1 MSSHCRRVDE
11 AHAEAIVGR
20 VIPLAHVPCGGHVAL
35 IGRNTLPLM
44 LALLHHHC
52 DAVCSVDPDTS
63 ACDSEP
69 VDMAWIVAPAE
80 ADGLDNA
87 LRLARRRITPRG
99 ALVVGPFERTD
110 AEVLSGV
117 DSSAR
122 RHGFAVEAA
131 DAESGLVVLC
141 SRAPR
146 VQTLAA

>member
-1 MSSHCRRVDE
+1 MSSHCRRVDD
-11 AHAEAIVGR
+11 AHAEALVER
-20 VIPLAHVPCGGHVAL
+20 VIPLAHVPRGGHVAL
-35 IGRNTLPLM
+35 IGHNTLPLM

-52 DAVCSVDPDTS
+52 DAVCSVDPDAA

-80 ADGLDNA
+80 ANGLDKA

-122 RHGFAVEAA
+122 RHGFALEAA
-131 DAESGLVVLC
+131 DAETGLVVLC